1 MHTWLRPV
9 PRLSVIRFGLVP
21 QGRLKA
27 TSVQISFLR
36 QCGSTHPSATAPHGS
51 ATPHFVIP
59 SEADL
64 SRRAVEGSAVRLH
77 AVTKA
82 LQVSSQVLTKR
93 FLPCSVN
100 NPACRSEAQ
109 IAERRL
115 VFLP

>member
-1 MHTWLRPV
+1 MQQ
-9 PRLSVIRFGLVP
+9 SVLQLCLATNLGAISRSFFARCWGLPLV
-21 QGRLKA
+21 

-59 SEADL
+59 SEA
-64 SRRAVEGSAVRLH
+64 EGSAVRLH
-77 AVTKA
+77 AETKA